1 MAINHLVLGPT
12 AFYFQFGQ
20 NLFIFLGKFY
30 CVDTSFVRVFPC
42 DTCLG
47 HVSLG
52 LVVSAFLLLLREK
65 CPSLCCHLQTWPLP
79 PHVRAAQV
87 SFPPSPST
95 SAGFWWKTQAPAGS
109 PDLMGPQGSDS
120 SQHFW
125 AGMKCLAQGVPYGFT
140 SGCLKSSGD
149 TAGNEELT
157 ASGANFGQWETGN
170 DREWRHTAPS
180 RPLMPGSVVGSCYA
194 ERSPVTEGPLFYSCI
209 AFHV

>member
-1 MAINHLVLGPT
+1 MLTPPLSESSHVIRAWAMFPWALLCQPFCYYFVKSVP
-12 AFYFQFGQ
+12 AFAA
-20 NLFIFLGKFY
+20 
-30 CVDTSFVRVFPC
+30 
-42 DTCLG
+42 TC
-47 HVSLG
+47 
-52 LVVSAFLLLLREK
+52 K
-65 CPSLCCHLQTWPLP
+65 PWPLP

-87 SFPPSPST
+87 SFPPSPRT
-95 SAGFWWKTQAPAGS
+95 SAGIWWKTQAPAGS
-109 PDLMGPQGSDS
+109 PDLIGPQGSDS
-120 SQHFW
+120 SQHSW

-194 ERSPVTEGPLFYSCI
+194 ERSPVTEGPLFNSCI